1 MPIKS
6 FNTLTSSEKLVKHEF
21 TLFPSLVQVCII
33 LSTLC
38 HDADK
43 GKELLHAAID
53 ALLMLPESGHPESN
67 TTVAS
72 DIAAEKPTLL
82 WKALYIQDLTMVCF
96 SSQLFCSRLGFFC
109 CWC

>member
-1 MPIKS
+1 
-6 FNTLTSSEKLVKHEF
+6 
-21 TLFPSLVQVCII
+21 
-33 LSTLC
+33 LC

-67 TTVAS
+67 TTVES
-72 DIAAEKPTLL
+72 YIAAEKPTLL

-96 SSQLFCSRLGFFC
+96 SSQLFCSGLGFFC
-109 CWC
+109 CWCCSSPNYNNSMHIIVIKSWL